1 MNRQPF
7 LVAVGD
13 NCVDYYVQTRT
24 GYPGGNPVNVAV
36 YFTRLGGRAAYIGAV
51 GTDEGGALICDGL
64 RRKNVDIS
72 HIHTVQGRTAV
83 TRVALRDGD
92 RVFLEYNEGV
102 MADFTLTEADMD
114 FLCTADMVVGGI
126 SGHGERYFPRI
137 RSDGIPAAFD
147 FSVEYDDSVVA
158 TIFPCV
164 EVAFFSYDGGDAAG
178 FLRRMRERGPAV
190 CIATLGADGSM
201 AYDGQQFYR
210 QGIVP
215 CQVVDTMGAG
225 DSFATAMLV
234 SLLQGMEK
242 TGGRW
247 ADPACRALLL
257 PDALEAAAA
266 FSAKNCLVHGA
277 FDCGVPV
284 PASVHDRIYE
294 GV

>member
-92 RVFLEYNEGV
+92 RVFLDYNEGV

-137 RSDGIPAAFD
+137 HSDGIPTAFD
-147 FSVEYDDSVVA
+147 FSDEYDDPAAA

-225 DSFATAMLV
+225 DSFIAGC
-234 SLLQGMEK
+234 LQSRLSG
-242 TGGRW
+242 
-247 ADPACRALLL
+247 ADIPACMAAGAHASAVARAYR
-257 PDALEAAAA
+257 
-266 FSAKNCLVHGA
+266 GA
-277 FDCGVPV
+277 W
-284 PASVHDRIYE
+284 
-294 GV
+294 

>member
-24 GYPGGNPVNVAV
+24 GYPGGNPVNVSV

-92 RVFLEYNEGV
+92 RVFLDYNEGV

-137 RSDGIPAAFD
+137 RSDGIPTD
-147 FSVEYDDSVVA
+147 RKSVV
-158 TIFPCV
+158 
-164 EVAFFSYDGGDAAG
+164 
-178 FLRRMRERGPAV
+178 
-190 CIATLGADGSM
+190 
-201 AYDGQQFYR
+201 
-210 QGIVP
+210 
-215 CQVVDTMGAG
+215 
-225 DSFATAMLV
+225 
-234 SLLQGMEK
+234 
-242 TGGRW
+242 
-247 ADPACRALLL
+247 
-257 PDALEAAAA
+257 
-266 FSAKNCLVHGA
+266 
-277 FDCGVPV
+277 
-284 PASVHDRIYE
+284 
-294 GV
+294 

>member
-24 GYPGGNPVNVAV
+24 GYPGGNPVNVSV

-64 RRKNVDIS
+64 HRKNVDIS

-92 RVFLEYNEGV
+92 RVFLDYNEGV

-114 FLCTADMVVGGI
+114 FLRTADMVVGGI

-137 RSDGIPAAFD
+137 HSDGIPTAFD
-147 FSVEYDDSVVA
+147 FSDEYDDPAAA

-190 CIATLGADGSM
+190 CVATLGADGSM

-225 DSFATAMLV
+225 DSFIAGFLH
-234 SLLQGMEK
+234 SRLSG
-242 TGGRW
+242 
-247 ADPACRALLL
+247 ADIPACM
-257 PDALEAAAA
+257 AAGAQS
-266 FSAKNCLVHGA
+266 SAVTLAYRGA
-277 FDCGVPV
+277 W
-284 PASVHDRIYE
+284 
-294 GV
+294 

>member
-24 GYPGGNPVNVAV
+24 GYPGGNPVNVSV
-36 YFTRLGGRAAYIGAV
+36 YFTRLGGRAAYIGAA

-92 RVFLEYNEGV
+92 RVFLDYNEGV

-114 FLCTADMVVGGI
+114 FLRTADMVVGGI

-137 RSDGIPAAFD
+137 HSDGIPPAFD
-147 FSVEYDDSVVA
+147 FSDEYDDPAAA

-164 EVAFFSYDGGDAAG
+164 ES
-178 FLRRMRERGPAV
+178 
-190 CIATLGADGSM
+190 CKQKSIAEM
-201 AYDGQQFYR
+201 KK
-210 QGIVP
+210 VP
-215 CQVVDTMGAG
+215 QNLH
-225 DSFATAMLV
+225 S
-234 SLLQGMEK
+234 
-242 TGGRW
+242 
-247 ADPACRALLL
+247 
-257 PDALEAAAA
+257 
-266 FSAKNCLVHGA
+266 
-277 FDCGVPV
+277 
-284 PASVHDRIYE
+284 
-294 GV
+294 

>member
-24 GYPGGNPVNVAV
+24 GYPGGNPVNVSV

-92 RVFLEYNEGV
+92 RVFLDYNEVV

-114 FLCTADMVVGGI
+114 FLRTADMVVGGI

-137 RSDGIPAAFD
+137 RSDGIPTAFD
-147 FSVEYDDSVVA
+147 FSDEYDDPAAA

-178 FLRRMRERGPAV
+178 FLRRMRERGLRRAAILPAGHRALSGGGHHGRGRQLHRRIPPQPAV
-190 CIATLGADGSM
+190 RRRHPRLHGRRRPVQCRHSGLQRRMVTKKQPRNYPFTASTRAKCDHS
-201 AYDGQQFYR
+201 
-210 QGIVP
+210 P
-215 CQVVDTMGAG
+215 C
-225 DSFATAMLV
+225 
-234 SLLQGMEK
+234 
-242 TGGRW
+242 
-247 ADPACRALLL
+247 
-257 PDALEAAAA
+257 
-266 FSAKNCLVHGA
+266 H
-277 FDCGVPV
+277 
-284 PASVHDRIYE
+284 
-294 GV
+294 

>member
-92 RVFLEYNEGV
+92 RVFLDYNEGV

-137 RSDGIPAAFD
+137 HSDGIPTAFD
-147 FSVEYDDSVVA
+147 FSDEYDDPAAA

-164 EVAFFSYDGGDAAG
+164 
-178 FLRRMRERGPAV
+178 
-190 CIATLGADGSM
+190 
-201 AYDGQQFYR
+201 
-210 QGIVP
+210 
-215 CQVVDTMGAG
+215 
-225 DSFATAMLV
+225 
-234 SLLQGMEK
+234 
-242 TGGRW
+242 
-247 ADPACRALLL
+247 
-257 PDALEAAAA
+257 
-266 FSAKNCLVHGA
+266 
-277 FDCGVPV
+277 
-284 PASVHDRIYE
+284 
-294 GV
+294 

>member
-24 GYPGGNPVNVAV
+24 GYPGGNPVNVSV

-64 RRKNVDIS
+64 RRKNVDVS

-92 RVFLEYNEGV
+92 RVFLDYNEGV
-102 MADFTLTEADMD
+102 MADFTVTEADMD
-114 FLCTADMVVGGI
+114 FLRTADMVVGGI

-137 RSDGIPAAFD
+137 HSDGIPTAFD
-147 FSVEYDDSVVA
+147 FSDEYDDPAAA

-164 EVAFFSYDGGDAAG
+164 EVAFFS
-178 FLRRMRERGPAV
+178 
-190 CIATLGADGSM
+190 
-201 AYDGQQFYR
+201 YDGQQFYR

-225 DSFATAMLV
+225 DSFIAGFLH
-234 SLLQGMEK
+234 SRLSG
-242 TGGRW
+242 
-247 ADPACRALLL
+247 ADIPACM
-257 PDALEAAAA
+257 AAGAQS
-266 FSAKNCLVHGA
+266 SAVTLAYRGA
-277 FDCGVPV
+277 W
-284 PASVHDRIYE
+284 
-294 GV
+294 

>member
-24 GYPGGNPVNVAV
+24 GYPGGNPVNVSV

-92 RVFLEYNEGV
+92 RVFLDYNEGV
-102 MADFTLTEADMD
+102 MADFTVTEADMD
-114 FLCTADMVVGGI
+114 FLRTADMVVGGI

-137 RSDGIPAAFD
+137 HSDGIPTAFD
-147 FSVEYDDSVVA
+147 FSDEYDDPAAA

-164 EVAFFSYDGGDAAG
+164 EVAFFSY
-178 FLRRMRERGPAV
+178 
-190 CIATLGADGSM
+190 
-201 AYDGQQFYR
+201 
-210 QGIVP
+210 
-215 CQVVDTMGAG
+215 
-225 DSFATAMLV
+225 
-234 SLLQGMEK
+234 
-242 TGGRW
+242 
-247 ADPACRALLL
+247 
-257 PDALEAAAA
+257 EAAMRRASSDGCGSGARRSALPRWEPTAA
-266 FSAKNCLVHGA
+266 WPMTDSTSTVRASCPVRWWTPWAPGTASLPGSSTAACPARTFPPAWPPAPSPAPSPWLTGARGDKKQPRKYPFTASTRAKCDHSP
-277 FDCGVPV
+277 C
-284 PASVHDRIYE
+284 H
-294 GV
+294 

>member
-24 GYPGGNPVNVAV
+24 GYPGGNPVNVSV

-64 RRKNVDIS
+64 RRKNVDVS

-102 MADFTLTEADMD
+102 MADFTLTEADM
-114 FLCTADMVVGGI
+114 VVGGI

-137 RSDGIPAAFD
+137 RSDGIPTAFD
-147 FSVEYDDSVVA
+147 FSDEYDDPAAAV
-158 TIFPCV
+158 IFPCV

-225 DSFATAMLV
+225 DSFIAGFLH
-234 SLLQGMEK
+234 SRLSG
-242 TGGRW
+242 
-247 ADPACRALLL
+247 ADIPACM
-257 PDALEAAAA
+257 AAGAQS
-266 FSAKNCLVHGA
+266 SAVTLAYRGA
-277 FDCGVPV
+277 W
-284 PASVHDRIYE
+284 
-294 GV
+294 